1 MYNQKLDNTAVK
13 LFTSSETASSSVLP
27 VAVVV
32 PTRSDKHEIGV
43 NFLRVAVLCDDDGR
57 QLRRSLSDFASS
69 TCECYGKAS
78 YSSCSS
84 NRCLT
89 SRLTGCQYMMACRSR
104 CQLGVSPH
112 LDVDEPHKNAPT
124 IQHSLT
130 HSFTL
135 SLCRCFESSCII
147 LGTVLRRRHC
157 CGGTVRVRHRCRPP
171 ILHVLPPRH
180 CREWQRSERTRGRAG
195 ARAREPEA
203 CFRLQARGGYCSL
216 CHLPSFQVYCEELG
230 GT

>member
-13 LFTSSETASSSVLP
+13 LFTSSETASSFVLP
-27 VAVVV
+27 VVV

-112 LDVDEPHKNAPT
+112 LDVDEPLKNAPK

-130 HSFTL
+130 HSP
-135 SLCRCFESSCII
+135 CPCAAASSR
-147 LGTVLRRRHC
+147 VL
-157 CGGTVRVRHRCRPP
+157 
-171 ILHVLPPRH
+171 
-180 CREWQRSERTRGRAG
+180 
-195 ARAREPEA
+195 
-203 CFRLQARGGYCSL
+203 
-216 CHLPSFQVYCEELG
+216 
-230 GT
+230 